1 MTDKGELDLPPMFDA
16 LDVGIT
22 VHEPDTG
29 EILAVNNKLVELYG
43 YTAAELREMTVADY
57 TAPSTKY
64 TQTEAVKRIQ
74 QAASGN
80 PQQFDWQIERANGE
94 LRWVTVHLKRTTID
108 DVAVVVAEIQDIT
121 DQRARERRLRLLS
134 RIVRHN
140 LRNQMMVVTGRAKRV
155 RESIT
160 DSTLTEQLSTVIDV
174 ATDAGEMAE
183 AVSQIEAI
191 ADPNGTQRS
200 ATDLTTLVES
210 ICTGATERHSHAD
223 ITLDAPGELLA
234 VTDDGIKYALEQ
246 AIENAIEHN
255 DLAEP
260 TVEITVRTGEDGD
273 MAVIQITDDGPQI
286 PAVEREVLDEMVET
300 SSTYHGTG
308 VGLWVMQWC
317 VNSLGGALS
326 FETNEPRGNIV
337 TITLPRRET
346 NLTDS
351 EATTGNQSAA
361 LQ

>member
-1 MTDKGELDLPPMFDA
+1 MFDA
-16 LDVGIT
+16 LDIGIT

-29 EILAVNNKLVELYG
+29 EILAVNTKLEELYG
-43 YTAAELREMTVADY
+43 YTAAQLQEMTVADY

-64 TQTEAVKRIQ
+64 TQAEAVERIQ
-74 QAASGN
+74 QAASGE
-80 PQQFDWQIERANGE
+80 PQQFDWQIERSNGE

-108 DVAVVVAEIQDIT
+108 DIAVVVAEIQDIT

-140 LRNQMMVVTGRAKRV
+140 LRNQMMVVTARAKRA

-160 DSTLTEQLSTVIDV
+160 DPTLDEQLSTVIDV
-174 ATDAGEMAE
+174 AGDAGEMAE

-200 ATDLTTLVES
+200 VTDLTALVES
-210 ICTGATERHSHAD
+210 ICTGAAETYPHAD
-223 ITLDAPGELLA
+223 ITLDVPSELLA
-234 VTDDGIKYALEQ
+234 VTDEGIEYALEQ

-255 DLAEP
+255 DRTEP
-260 TVEITVRTGEDGD
+260 TVEITVQAGEDD
-273 MAVIQITDDGPQI
+273 EKAMILITDDGPRI

-317 VNSLGGALS
+317 INSLGGTLS
-326 FETNEPRGNIV
+326 FEANEPRGNIV
-337 TITLPRRET
+337 TMTLPRRATE
-346 NLTDS
+346 LTGS
-351 EATTGNQSAA
+351 ENTTGDQSATVK
-361 LQ
+361 